1 VTGVLGGSFNPPHN
15 GHVELAR
22 AALERF
28 GLERLLVP
36 VVDHP
41 GHKDVELDPEI
52 RLRLARAAF
61 AGLPRTT
68 VERDEHARTVDSL
81 RALGLVDP
89 LFVVGADEF
98 ADFPTWK
105 DPDGVLELARLAVG
119 TRPGYPRE
127 ALEDVLAGLR
137 RPDRVLFF
145 EIEPFEISSR
155 DIRDRVARGESVDA
169 LVPSGVAD
177 LIRELGLY
185 RHDRGLH

>member
-1 VTGVLGGSFNPPHN
+1 MIGVLGGSFNPPHN

-22 AALERF
+22 AALDRF

-36 VVDHP
+36 VVDTP
-41 GHKDVELDPEI
+41 GHKDVELDPET

-61 AGLPRTT
+61 GGLPRTT
-68 VERDEHARTVDSL
+68 VERDEHPRTVDSL
-81 RALGLVDP
+81 RALDLVDP

-98 ADFPTWK
+98 AEFPSWK
-105 DPDGVLELARLAVG
+105 DPDGVLELARLGVG

-127 ALEDVLAGLR
+127 ALEAVLAGLR

-145 EIEPFEISSR
+145 EIEPLEISSR

-169 LVPSGVAD
+169 LVPPGVAD

-185 RHDRGLH
+185 RHDGGLH